1 MHIQIL
7 TIMAKLMNEKEKKR
21 AKLTIRNQVR
31 PENTNKILKLELKI
45 KLNLKLKLT
54 KIYSLRSII

>member
-1 MHIQIL
+1 MQIRIL

-54 KIYSLRSII
+54 KIY